1 MHVIV
6 VEACGRTSC
15 DRSSPPTL
23 TGLAAGGIHYPDASA
38 ITIAETLPNH
48 TAMMTG
54 VLPARSGV
62 PANSVYDPAID
73 KKRDLD
79 RPSDL
84 QASTV
89 LDRVRTELGLTT
101 ASVLSKRYLHG
112 LFGDRASLVWDPQ
125 PLVPGTEHAPDNFTI
140 DA

>member
-1 MHVIV
+1 
-6 VEACGRTSC
+6 
-15 DRSSPPTL
+15 
-23 TGLAAGGIHYPDASA
+23 
-38 ITIAETLPNH
+38 
-48 TAMMTG
+48 MMTG

-84 QASTV
+84 QASPV

-101 ASVLSKRYLHG
+101 ASVLSKRYLPG
-112 LFGDRASLVWDPQ
+112 LFGDRASLVWDQP
-125 PLVPGTEHAPDNFTI
+125 PLVPGTAHAPAHFTI
-140 DA
+140 DALRPDGHTSEPQSLTP